1 MSSEV
6 KKKGLKY
13 SRFEKMDFPFVY
25 LMILFPVVQFALFW
39 IYVNASSIAFSFQTP
54 EGEFTFRNIRAVFKA
69 FNGVDSYGLNFGE
82 SLKHSLIIWGISHL
96 IVFPI
101 SVITTYILQRQIF
114 GHYVWRVCYIIP
126 SLMGSIIWTTLVK
139 YIVAYNGPVVS
150 LLLQMGADLPEM
162 VKHSGLLASEKTAFP
177 TLITVSTIMG
187 LVGNSAVLTG
197 AFSRVPD
204 EIFESAKLDGA
215 GFWRECFQI
224 AIPCVWSTL
233 VMMMTFSLCSIF
245 TSDVNVFLYS
255 NGTGEPGLS
264 TVGFHLYII
273 TYRISMSGG
282 VRTSYGYPAALGFVL
297 TCMTLPV
304 VIIGRWALEK
314 LQDAVEL

>member
-1 MSSEV
+1 MNNEI
-6 KKKGLKY
+6 KKKIGY
-13 SRFEKMDFPFVY
+13 SKFERMDFPFIY
-25 LMILFPVVQFALFW
+25 LLILFPILQFIVFW
-39 IYVNASSIAFSFQTP
+39 VYVNASSIAMSFQSQQGT
-54 EGEFTFRNIRAVFKA
+54 FTFRNIYAVLKA
-69 FNGVDSYGLNFGE
+69 FNGIDSYGLNFGE
-82 SLKHSLIIWGISHL
+82 SLKHSVIIWLISHV

-139 YIVAYNGPVVS
+139 YIVAHNGPVVM
-150 LLLQMGADLPEM
+150 LLTNAGLELPEM
-162 VKHSGLLASEKTAFP
+162 VIRNGLLASEQTALP
-177 TLITVSTIMG
+177 TVVAVSTIMG

-224 AIPCVWSTL
+224 AIPCIWSTL

-245 TSDVNVFLYS
+245 TADVNVFLYS
-255 NGTGEPGLS
+255 NGTGEPGMS

-273 TYRISMSGG
+273 TYKISMTGG
-282 VRTSYGYPAALGFVL
+282 AHTSYGYPAALGFVL

-304 VIIGRWALEK
+304 VLIGRWGLEK